1 MPVRIDEVSAD
12 VQGEQQP
19 QQPGTG
25 SDAGQAAAPPSPL
38 AQQDELRRLWRK
50 FEQRKARV
58 KAD

>member
-19 QQPGTG
+19 QQPEAG
-25 SDAGQAAAPPSPL
+25 SGAASAAPPSPL